1 MVVVAARVAVA
12 GVVFVLIVASVVM
25 PLPGGWRFWRVLRVT
40 MIVVVMGMVVIVGHQ
55 SASGWGS
62 AMCSSMS
69 ASTPETC

>member
-1 MVVVAARVAVA
+1 MLV
-12 GVVFVLIVASVVM
+12 
-25 PLPGGWRFWRVLRVT
+25 P
-40 MIVVVMGMVVIVGHQ
+40 MIVVVMGMVVTVGHQ